1 MTGRFPYARMLVCP
15 PGCTFAHPSCE
26 IQLFEV
32 AVIPPRPGSRHLIIP
47 RSASRAAPSIGAKG
61 VAPSRDWPCRKR
73 RVCHSA
79 AQKRL
84 FSVRAGIVS
93 PPGPACGL
101 PRCAYTFPI
110 RNKEVRILTVPPP
123 SITMFRCNRDT
134 YVHTGIQKIRKW
146 VETLPSLL
154 QLDFPVGNA
163 AHRNHREKGCG
174 SGSRSPWQGGRCSV
188 VEGGRGQSWRWGLA
202 PRVESRSSEAFP
214 ME

>member
-26 IQLFEV
+26 IPLFEV

-93 PPGPACGL
+93 PPAPACGL
-101 PRCAYTFPI
+101 PRCAYSFLI
-110 RNKEVRILTVPPP
+110 RNKEVRILTVTPFPYQVPMQSRYICTYWDPENQRVGPDPPLFAP
-123 SITMFRCNRDT
+123 
-134 YVHTGIQKIRKW
+134 TG
-146 VETLPSLL
+146 LP
-154 QLDFPVGNA
+154 
-163 AHRNHREKGCG
+163 
-174 SGSRSPWQGGRCSV
+174 
-188 VEGGRGQSWRWGLA
+188 RGKCCASQ
-202 PRVESRSSEAFP
+202 
-214 ME
+214 